1 MENTYYTEGAFQGE
15 LKTMKESLLTVIDPD
30 QITGESLKS
39 TSVYTYEYL
48 TENGVTTKK
57 EACTQTI
64 PKPDGGNEVIST
76 DTRYDVMGREVS
88 KTDSRGYKTTSTYDG
103 FGQRGDCEEKSVN
116 K

>member
-1 MENTYYTEGAFQGE
+1 MVGQE
-15 LKTMKESLLTVIDPD
+15 

-48 TENGVTTKK
+48 TEDGVTTKK

-64 PKPDGGNEVIST
+64 PTPDGSSEVIST
-76 DTRYDVMGREVS
+76 DTRYDVMGREIS

-103 FGQRGDCEEKSVN
+103 FGRNTATTYKYSDSNTLKQNTAKTYDKKRHGDL
-116 K
+116 